1 METCT
6 PGVVHPRKLWL
17 ALVGIAFMMLAVS
30 FPALAAL
37 GGDVNSVQEDQ
48 AHMKGSLQI
57 HPAAAY
63 SVHEITTSTRT
74 VVREY
79 VSPEGKVF
87 GVAWQGPFVPD
98 MQQLLGTSFQQYSAA
113 VQANRDT
120 HARRKPL
127 NIQEPGLVVQT
138 SGHVRAY
145 SGRAYIPEMV
155 PQGVSAETIR

>member
-1 METCT
+1 MKTCT
-6 PGVVHPRKLWL
+6 PAVVHLRKLWPVL
-17 ALVGIAFMMLAVS
+17 AGIVFMMLAVS
-30 FPALAAL
+30 FPASAAL

-48 AHMKGSLQI
+48 AQMKGSVKI
-57 HPAAAY
+57 RPGAAY
-63 SVHEITTSTRT
+63 AVHEITTSART

-87 GVAWQGPFVPD
+87 GVAWQGPFMPD
-98 MQQLLGTSFQQYSAA
+98 LHQLLGTHFEQYLAA
-113 VQANRDT
+113 VQANRDVR
-120 HARRKPL
+120 ARRRPL

-145 SGRAYIPEMV
+145 FGRAYVPEMV